1 VASHL
6 GRPRPAAHFGG
17 GSNLVG
23 AAGSRDEAE
32 AERLERALTEV
43 EREISQLKRITAA
56 NRELDLAPQITSLE
70 SRAESLREEIAR
82 DPTAW
87 QTVQLAR
94 DLARPKVMD
103 YVAGLMTEF
112 IELHGDRGFRD
123 DPAIVA
129 GLGLVDGRPAALIG
143 HAKGRDT
150 RENIERN
157 FGSPHPEGYRKA
169 ARIMRLAEKLRLPL
183 ITLIDTQGAAP
194 GKEAEERGQS
204 EAIASTLLV
213 MARVRTPIV
222 TVITGE
228 GGSGGALAI
237 GMGDVVLMLDKA
249 VYSVISPEG
258 CAAILWRDGSR
269 TRAAAR
275 ALRLT
280 ARDLAGFG
288 VVDEIIVEPAGGAQ
302 RHPDLAVAA
311 VAAAVRR
318 HLAVLVGRPVNELV
332 AARYEKY
339 RRIGRFHDPGRR
351 LEVPVDVRGGG
362 ARSGR
367 TRRREEGD
375 ASEPRGPVGSR
386 GNPGVDPAGDGGGHH
401 GARRRRSPRQDSDQK
416 GGADRGRS
424 VLGHDPG

>member
-1 VASHL
+1 VNLRGGFNLAGAS
-6 GRPRPAAHFGG
+6 
-17 GSNLVG
+17 
-23 AAGSRDEAE
+23 GSRDEAE
-32 AERLERALTEV
+32 AERLERALAEV
-43 EREISQLKRITAA
+43 ERELSHLKRITTA
-56 NRELDLAPQITSLE
+56 NRELDLAPQIASLE
-70 SRAESLREEIAR
+70 SRAGSLREEIAR

-94 DLARPKVMD
+94 DVSRPKVMD
-103 YVAGLMTEF
+103 YAAALMSEF
-112 IELHGDRGFRD
+112 IELHGDRRFRD
-123 DPAIVA
+123 DPAIVT

-169 ARIMRLAEKLRLPL
+169 TRVMRLAEKLRLPL

-237 GMGDVVLMLDKA
+237 GIGDVLLMLDKA
-249 VYSVISPEG
+249 IYSVISPEG

-280 ARDLAGFG
+280 ARDLAGLG
-288 VVDEIIVEPAGGAQ
+288 IVDEIIVEPAGGAQ

-318 HLAVLVGRPVNELV
+318 HLAALVARPVDELV

-339 RRIGRFHDPGRR
+339 RRIGRFHDPGRAA
-351 LEVPVDVRGGG
+351 EAPRGEHGG

-367 TRRREEGD
+367 TRKDEEGD

-386 GNPGVDPAGDGGGHH
+386 GDPGIDPAGDGGGHH
-401 GARRRRSPRQDSDQK
+401 GARRRRSPRQGSDQE

-424 VLGHDPG
+424 ILGHDRD

>member
-1 VASHL
+1 M
-6 GRPRPAAHFGG
+6 
-17 GSNLVG
+17 
-23 AAGSRDEAE
+23 
-32 AERLERALTEV
+32 
-43 EREISQLKRITAA
+43 
-56 NRELDLAPQITSLE
+56 DLAQQIASLQAHVE
-70 SRAESLREEIAR
+70 AVREEIAR

-87 QTVQLAR
+87 QTVRLAR

-103 YVAGLMTEF
+103 YVAGLMTGF
-112 IELHGDRGFRD
+112 IELHGDRRFRD

-129 GLGLVDGRPAALIG
+129 GLGLVDGRPAAVIG

-150 RENIERN
+150 RENIKRN
-157 FGSPHPEGYRKA
+157 FGSPLPEGYRKA
-169 ARIMRLAEKLRLPL
+169 TRIMRLAEKLRLPL

-204 EAIASTLLV
+204 EAIASALLA
-213 MARVRTPIV
+213 MARLCTPIV

-237 GMGDVVLMLDKA
+237 GIGDVVLMLDKA

-269 TRAAAR
+269 TQAAAR

-280 ARDLAGFG
+280 ARDLVGFG
-288 VVDEIIVEPAGGAQ
+288 IVDEIIAEPAGGAQ

-318 HLAVLVGRPVNELV
+318 HLAALAERPVDELV
-332 AARYEKY
+332 MARYEKY
-339 RRIGRFHDPGRR
+339 RRIGRFHDTGRPPEGPLR
-351 LEVPVDVRGGG
+351 KHGG

-367 TRRREEGD
+367 TRTEGEGE
-375 ASEPRGPVGSR
+375 ASEPRGPVGSG
-386 GNPGVDPAGDGGGHH
+386 GNPGIDPAGDGGGHR
-401 GARRRRSPRQDSDQK
+401 GARRRRSPRQGPDQE

-424 VLGHDPG
+424 IIGHHPG